1 MKPTSRA
8 TPGADPR
15 LAAVVGGQAPYVAT
29 RAASCRGIPRT
40 SDRSRGW
47 AAPIPAASVERILG
61 VARREG
67 TKTRNPIEVSPR
79 ASWAGMSVRGSVWV
93 GMGVSV
99 LGPVHQ
105 FGSMD
110 DVPLGVVQ
118 VGQRRREQ
126 PVLLAIDVVVQQGDH
141 RLDPGQVARGD
152 GVE

>member
-1 MKPTSRA
+1 MSEGSRGR
-8 TPGADPR
+8 TLPD
-15 LAAVVGGQAPYVAT
+15 VAT
-29 RAASCRGIPRT
+29 YGACPPTTAASRG
-40 SDRSRGW
+40 S
-47 AAPIPAASVERILG
+47 APG
-61 VARREG
+61 VARRES
-67 TKTRNPIEVSPR
+67 TKPRNPIEVSPR
-79 ASWAGMSVRGSVWV
+79 ASWAGMSVSGSVWV

-152 GVE
+152 GVEVGVQFVVFGAQRCDVFGEPVSYTHLT